1 MALGT
6 VPVIL
11 SGLGVSSISGGGGGS
26 LSSAILCLMPFFQK
40 PVSLPRT
47 SHFQSQGVPL
57 QFVEVSTGYFWIWL
71 VPGLWLVVSHN
82 RGWLSAQAMCLEGV
96 CRGTWACDFLTDR
109 RRGAG

>member
-1 MALGT
+1 MGT

-26 LSSAILCLMPFFQK
+26 LSSAVLCLMPSFQK
-40 PVSLPRT
+40 PVSLRRT

-71 VPGLWLVVSHN
+71 VPGLWLVVSGWVVIGTGDVL
-82 RGWLSAQAMCLEGV
+82 RGGLPWHLGL
-96 CRGTWACDFLTDR
+96 
-109 RRGAG
+109 